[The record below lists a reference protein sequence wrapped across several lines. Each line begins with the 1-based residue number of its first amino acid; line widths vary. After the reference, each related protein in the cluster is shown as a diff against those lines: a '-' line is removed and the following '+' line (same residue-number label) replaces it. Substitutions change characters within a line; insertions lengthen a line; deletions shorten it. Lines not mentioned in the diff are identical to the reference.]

1 EPAHLLDRQFPRL
14 RTLEDATG
22 IDADDTPRIRDV
34 GSVAHQPAGFG
45 DFTRGGSHGN
55 RVARRH
61 GAQLN
66 PPAVEKSAGADEEGI
81 GPFAHKRCKCG
92 IDLAAVG
99 SVEDLDLQPERTSS
113 RFDLFRARSLDPT
126 MDGSISTATRAA
138 LGTSSRSSSSR
149 FATN

>member
-1 EPAHLLDRQFPRL
+1 MLCLELLSSACQRHMPAACRKRQAAAPPSSVMKSRRFIFAVIRSPRRRDEELVRHSEAEHPGRLVIDDQFELARLLDRQFLRL
-14 RTLEDATG
+14 RTLENATG

-34 GSVAHQPAGFG
+34 GSHQPAGFG

-81 GPFAHKRCKCG
+81 G
-92 IDLAAVG
+92 
-99 SVEDLDLQPERTSS
+99 
-113 RFDLFRARSLDPT
+113 
-126 MDGSISTATRAA
+126 
-138 LGTSSRSSSSR
+138 
-149 FATN
+149 